1 MGCQCRI
8 DYCYLVFSHLLSLSY
23 LVSIWQIYI
32 MIAPQCIYDIE
43 NVFRQK
49 HWKWSVFTPSQ
60 LSDIWLEIQVSLLR
74 LWKTHFAPVA
84 DTAHICMRYSCL
96 HLKGTSLCSYSG
108 VTWFVTL
115 QKVKYLNNWLLFF
128 MANCAFSLDAMR
140 CCYSSNMKIVLF
152 YLFCEN
158 EVGCIRWLVVHLR
171 WDAVGEKELTR
182 LNETPDLSASAK
194 PPR

>member
-1 MGCQCRI
+1 MILRMFFDKNIENGQ
-8 DYCYLVFSHLLSLSY
+8 FSH
-23 LVSIWQIYI
+23 
-32 MIAPQCIYDIE
+32 
-43 NVFRQK
+43 
-49 HWKWSVFTPSQ
+49 
-60 LSDIWLEIQVSLLR
+60 QVSCQIFDLILKYLCCYYGKHILL
-74 LWKTHFAPVA
+74 LLLTQLIFVWGILA
-84 DTAHICMRYSCL
+84 L

-108 VTWFVTL
+108 VTWFVTS
-115 QKVKYLNNWLLFF
+115 QKVKYLNNWQLFF

-158 EVGCIRWLVVHLR
+158 EVGCIRWLVAHLR

-194 PPR
+194 SPR

>member
-1 MGCQCRI
+1 MANIHYDCTTMSLWYWECFSTKTLKMVSFHTKSVVR
-8 DYCYLVFSHLLSLSY
+8 YLTWYSSISVAIMENTFCSCCWHSSY
-23 LVSIWQIYI
+23 LY
-32 MIAPQCIYDIE
+32 E
-43 NVFRQK
+43 VF
-49 HWKWSVFTPSQ
+49 
-60 LSDIWLEIQVSLLR
+60 LL
-74 LWKTHFAPVA
+74 
-84 DTAHICMRYSCL
+84 
-96 HLKGTSLCSYSG
+96 TSLCSYSG

-115 QKVKYLNNWLLFF
+115 QKVKYLNNWQLFF

-140 CCYSSNMKIVLF
+140 CCYSLNMKIVLF

-194 PPR
+194 SPR